1 MITLPWEDST
11 MRIAIYLRCSTK
23 QHQTTDGQR
32 EALESWAQR
41 AGHEVVEVFED
52 FGVSGSKASRPGLD
66 RLMQGAHR
74 REFDAVAV
82 TKLDR
87 LFRST
92 KHLLETVDQ
101 LDHLGVGLIPLDQ
114 PALDTTGPAGRLT
127 LTVLGAVAEFERDL
141 ICSRVK
147 EGLARAKMKGKKLGN
162 PGLPASTEARIC
174 ALLDSGVNI
183 SEIARSCGVTR
194 PTVYR
199 VKRDLEGDPRREY
212 EGPPSFV

>member
-1 MITLPWEDST
+1 V
-11 MRIAIYLRCSTK
+11 RIAIYLRCSTK

-32 EALESWAQR
+32 EALLAWAK
-41 AGHEVVEVFED
+41 AVGHEVAETFED
-52 FGVSGSKASRPGLD
+52 FGVSGAKASRPGLD
-66 RLMQGAHR
+66 RLMRGAYR

-141 ICSRVK
+141 IRSRIK
-147 EGLARAKMKGKKLGN
+147 EGLARAKMRGQKLGN

-174 ALLDSGVNI
+174 SLLDAGVNI

-199 VKRDLEGDPRREY
+199 VRRDLEGDPRREY
-212 EGPPSFV
+212 EGPPRFD